1 MVGEY
6 ASESGKLRYFKLWL
20 ILFPILNAV
29 DIIQTWFFFE
39 HETNPL
45 YVLFPSLVFGA
56 KIFWSCFAPLFLY
69 VSYSKKPKI
78 AYGAALALILLYLGI
93 VLVNLFNIVRIVG
106 S

>member
-1 MVGEY
+1 MAQGY
-6 ASESGKLRYFKLWL
+6 ATESVRFHFFKLWL
-20 ILFPILNAV
+20 ILFPILNAI
-29 DIIQTWFFFE
+29 DIAQTWFFFQ

-45 YVLFPSLVFGA
+45 YVLFPDVIFGA

-78 AYGAALALILLYLGI
+78 VYGAALALILLYLGI

>member
-1 MVGEY
+1 MAVEC
-6 ASESGKLRYFKLWL
+6 AAESGRLRFFKLWL
-20 ILFPILNAV
+20 ILFPILNAI
-29 DIIQTWFFFE
+29 DIAQTWFFFE

-45 YVLFPSLVFGA
+45 YVLFPDLVFGV

-78 AYGAALALILLYLGI
+78 VYSAALALILLYLGI

>member
-1 MVGEY
+1 MAGEC
-6 ASESGKLRYFKLWL
+6 AAESGRFHFFKLWL
-20 ILFPILNAV
+20 ILFPILNAI
-29 DIIQTWFFFE
+29 DIAQTWFFFE

-45 YVLFPSLVFGA
+45 YVLFPDLIFGV

-78 AYGAALALILLYLGI
+78 VYGAALALILLYLGI